1 VDRWLETLD
10 IPYDRGGVT
19 TWRAG
24 IAARLGDHERA
35 TALLDQAREEGTYW
49 TEIHPVFHLY
59 DAMGNYEPFVHSMAP
74 RG

>member
-1 VDRWLETLD
+1 MEVPDEAAQL
-10 IPYDRGGVT
+10 T

-35 TALLDQAREEGTYW
+35 TALLDQAREEGRYW
-49 TEIHPVFHLY
+49 TEIHPIFHLY
-59 DAMGNYEPFVHSMAP
+59 DAMGDYEPFRVAMAP